1 MLHVNGKYRAAKY
14 LNAIHCFKR
23 SDLISQPKKIERLRR
38 ITFLGVMDPAGVTPL
53 FGEGWNIENPPQEIG
68 NNANRPRTESD
79 AKLTENSLLGT
90 AKIRSRDSPLL
101 SIT

>member
-38 ITFLGVMDPAGVTPL
+38 ITFLGVMDPKMFRAGRAL
-53 FGEGWNIENPPQEIG
+53 RRF
-68 NNANRPRTESD
+68 
-79 AKLTENSLLGT
+79 LGRDGIS
-90 AKIRSRDSPLL
+90 KIRRRR
-101 SIT
+101 